1 MEILGLGFVGTDRRQ
16 PVQALQQLILQ
27 RTNLRLNV
35 FCLARLTEHG
45 INLHQV
51 AQGFQIATQR
61 QTVAQQFQAL
71 QLNFSGMKLRIGVT
85 DQVIVGHQHGQEKQD
100 TYQAEFHPETQP
112 IHQRD
117 GRIQQA
123 LHG

>member
-1 MEILGLGFVGTDRRQ
+1 MKIPGLLFIGNDCSQPRQSLEHLLLKVGD
-16 PVQALQQLILQ
+16 
-27 RTNLRLNV
+27 LRLDILR
-35 FCLARLTEHG
+35 FTRLAKHG
-45 INLHQV
+45 VDLHQV
-51 AQGFQIATQR
+51 AQGFQVATQG
-61 QTVAQQFQAL
+61 QAVGQQLKAL
-71 QLNFSGMKLRIGVT
+71 QLDPGGMKLCIGIA
-85 DQVIVGHQHGQEKQD
+85 DQIKVGHQHGQEKQD